1 MQINGFLAGAVAA
14 GIKYANRLDLAMIFA
29 ERPAVIAGVFTKN
42 EIKAAPVVM
51 GMKRLAF
58 GRPVARALIVN
69 SGNANACTGTQGLKD
84 VVQTMQLVA
93 DALKI
98 DSREVF
104 VSSTGVIGTPM
115 PMERMETAIP
125 QLTKSLSPDGLE
137 AFSKA
142 ILTTDSYP
150 KISERVVQIDG
161 KEGKIIGIAKGAGM
175 IGPMLGPPHA
185 TMLVF
190 LLTDVKVE
198 HEFAQK
204 ALEQATEQSFNRIL
218 VDGDT
223 STNDTVYLLA
233 SGALENTPLSSE
245 HAQAQAFQEALNQVC
260 EELAMMIV
268 KDGEGATMAVTI
280 RVEGARSEEEAR
292 IIARTIAQSPLVKTA
307 FFGRDP
313 NWGRVL
319 AAAGRAGFPLN
330 PETIQLFI
338 NDVQIVRDGVGVGT
352 EAEER
357 AKGYMNS
364 PEWTLGLNLGLGD
377 AAYSVITCDLSV
389 DYVKINADYRT

>member
-1 MQINGFLAGAVAA
+1 MKVKGFLAGAVKA
-14 GIKYANRLDLAMIFA
+14 GIKYENRLDLAMIFA
-29 ERPAVIAGVFTKN
+29 ERSAVIAGMFTQN
-42 EIKAAPVVM
+42 EVKAAPVIM

-58 GRPVARALIVN
+58 GKPVARALIVN

-84 VVQTMQLVA
+84 VVQTMQMAA

-115 PMERMETAIP
+115 PMDRIQAAIP
-125 QLTKSLSPDGLE
+125 DLVNSLSEDGLE
-137 AFSKA
+137 AFSRA
-142 ILTTDSYP
+142 ILTTDSYS
-150 KISERVVQIDG
+150 KTSERLVQIDG
-161 KEGKIIGIAKGAGM
+161 KEGRVLGIAKGAGM

-190 LLTDVKVE
+190 LLTDVAVE
-198 HEFAQK
+198 HDFAQK
-204 ALEQATEQSFNRIL
+204 ALEQAVHSSFNRIL

-245 HAQAQAFQEALNQVC
+245 HAQAQAFKEALLQVC
-260 EELAMMIV
+260 GELALMIV
-268 KDGEGATMAVTI
+268 KDGEGANMAVTI
-280 RVEGARSEEEAR
+280 QVEGARNEVEAQS
-292 IIARTIAQSPLVKTA
+292 IARTIAQSPLVKTA

-319 AAAGRAGFPLN
+319 AAAGRTGIPLDT
-330 PETIQLFI
+330 EAIQLFI
-338 NDVQIVRDGVGVGT
+338 GDIQIVKDGMGVGG
-352 EAEER
+352 EAEEQ
-357 AKGYMNS
+357 AKEYMKL
-364 PEWTLGLNLGLGD
+364 PEWTLRLNLGLGE
-377 AAYSVITCDLSV
+377 AVHSVITCDLSL